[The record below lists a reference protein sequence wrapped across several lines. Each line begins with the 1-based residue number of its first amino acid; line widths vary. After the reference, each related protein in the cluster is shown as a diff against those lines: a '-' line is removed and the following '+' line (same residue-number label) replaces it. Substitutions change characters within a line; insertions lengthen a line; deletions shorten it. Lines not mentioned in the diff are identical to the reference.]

1 MHRLLGLSDM
11 KANTQWAP
19 LALLGY
25 RLQQR
30 QFFEPLYHHLD
41 LHQKQLRYTSQ
52 EKLITCLVSIMSGCQ
67 AISHIDTR
75 IRPDRALAQAWG
87 MECFARQSIV
97 ADTLNQFT
105 PCHVA
110 QLRQAV
116 NTIYLREGRAVQ
128 HDYNTQGLLILDVDL
143 TGLPASKHAE
153 GSRKGYFSG
162 KKGGVDA
169 NSPASAPRSIMKIC
183 SVFYILAI
191 RHRKRAYLRRSNS
204 SKPCCSSMIV
214 TNEVVS

>member
-30 QFFEPLYHHLD
+30 QFFDSLYQQLD
-41 LHQKQLRYTSQ
+41 LQQKKVRYTSQ
-52 EKLITCLVSIMSGCQ
+52 DKLITCLVSIMSGCQ

-87 MECFARQSIV
+87 LKCFAQQSIV

-105 PCHVA
+105 ELHVE
-110 QLRQAV
+110 QLRQAI

-128 HDYNTQGLLILDVDL
+128 HDTVQIG
-143 TGLPASKHAE
+143 
-153 GSRKGYFSG
+153 
-162 KKGGVDA
+162 
-169 NSPASAPRSIMKIC
+169 
-183 SVFYILAI
+183 
-191 RHRKRAYLRRSNS
+191 RAH
-204 SKPCCSSMIV
+204 V
-214 TNEVVS
+214 